1 MSGDASYLRH
11 ILDAIERIER
21 YTSVGRERFFAET
34 HWQDATI
41 RQLVVVGEAV
51 KRLSGA
57 TRDRMPS
64 VPWKD
69 IAGMRDFLIHTSIP
83 SGAPVRPTCPRSVV
97 RSKICSSRVEGPL
110 TRAIRALVPAQPA
123 GAA

>member
-1 MSGDASYLRH
+1 MSGDATYLRH

-21 YTSVGRERFFAET
+21 YTAVGHERFFAET

-51 KRLSGA
+51 KRLSTA
-57 TRDRMPS
+57 TRDRMPA

-69 IAGMRDFLIHTSIP
+69 IAGGMRDFLIHDYFSVDLDTVW
-83 SGAPVRPTCPRSVV
+83 GTCQVD
-97 RSKICSSRVEGPL
+97 
-110 TRAIRALVPAQPA
+110 VPALRRAVEDLLRQT
-123 GAA
+123 